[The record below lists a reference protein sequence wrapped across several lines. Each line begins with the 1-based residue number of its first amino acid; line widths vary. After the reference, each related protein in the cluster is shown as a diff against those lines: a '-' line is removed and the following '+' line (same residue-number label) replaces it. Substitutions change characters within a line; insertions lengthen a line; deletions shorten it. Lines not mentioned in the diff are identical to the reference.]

1 MTDKELFNLMK
12 ETGRRIEFS
21 PVKKEALKDSI
32 LARLE
37 TEKIVANPQGVP
49 FWLRLADTFVPANL
63 ALRPV
68 ASFSLVMALF
78 LITSFATVNASKNAL
93 PGNPLYN
100 VKIGAERLR
109 YLVAFSDE
117 ARAKA
122 SMEIAKKRAAELKQL
137 MSVAEGPNKDLLGAV
152 VSEQLA
158 NELDNVK
165 EQFNKMK
172 NEEKDA
178 VKLAAMAK
186 DVDAQVAAIEKELP
200 TAGANNNFKNVLAKA
215 EEVKFVVLSTQIN
228 QYEAGATDFSE
239 ESMAG
244 KVTAQ
249 IEQVL
254 AKANKLEPLSRG
266 DQENLSFA
274 KELLK
279 DAKKFLAENN
289 LSLAWLR
296 LQEANEII
304 KDLDVK
310 INGGIVEG
318 ESVEINIPTTTP
330 STTIQT
336 GQMENSTPS
345 EDIIL
350 NDWLN
355 SQKEEPKEEFRV
367 EIK

>member
-1 MTDKELFNLMK
+1 MTDKELLNLMK

-37 TEKIVANPQGVP
+37 NEKSATNPQRVP

-63 ALRPV
+63 TLRPV

-109 YLVAFSDE
+109 YFVAFSDE

-122 SMEIAKKRAAELKQL
+122 SMEIAQKRAAELKQL

-152 VSEQLA
+152 VSQQLA

-165 EQFNKMK
+165 EQFNKIK

-178 VKLAAMAK
+178 VKLAAVAK
-186 DVDAQVAAIEKELP
+186 DVDARVAAIERELP
-200 TAGANNNFKNVLAKA
+200 IVSDKNNLKNVLAKT
-215 EEVKFVVLSTQIN
+215 EEVKFVILSTYVD
-228 QYEAGATDFSE
+228 QYQAGVVDFSKE
-239 ESMAG
+239 AMVE
-244 KVTAQ
+244 KITAQ
-249 IEQVL
+249 LNQILE
-254 AKANKLEPLSRG
+254 KANKLEPLSRG
-266 DQENLSFA
+266 DQENLAMA

-279 DAKKFLAENN
+279 EAKRFLAEEN
-289 LSLAWLR
+289 LSVAWLK

-304 KDLDVK
+304 NGLDIK

-318 ESVEINIPTTTP
+318 ESVEINIPTSTP
-330 STTIQT
+330 STTVQT
-336 GQMENSTPS
+336 GQMENSTAS
-345 EDIIL
+345 GDIIL

-355 SQKEEPKEEFRV
+355 SQEEQSKEEFKV